1 LLTLVRWTITTA
13 ILIFLKDHN
22 EFQIL
27 LLLIISLLYSCF
39 LIRGRPFENSFENK
53 MSLFTEIIVS
63 VYLYM
68 LLCLTDFMGKASMI
82 RDALALTLVYI
93 IGFAVFVNLMIFA
106 KLGFYKV
113 KLCIKKR
120 IRARQYEIEKEKM
133 KIMQELDKAEGLKL
147 PDQPWH
153 LPIDHLGGL

>member
-1 LLTLVRWTITTA
+1 
-13 ILIFLKDHN
+13 
-22 EFQIL
+22 
-27 LLLIISLLYSCF
+27 
-39 LIRGRPFENSFENK
+39 

-120 IRARQYEIEKEKM
+120 MRARIYEIENQKR
-133 KIMQELDKAEGLKL
+133 KIMQELDKAEGSKL

-153 LPIDHLGGL
+153 LPMDHLGIL